1 MTATVAFDDS
11 DVEYYFE
18 NTLGNGHNS
27 GWITDPNYTDFGLDP
42 NTEYGYRVKARD
54 RSPASNETPW
64 SETKRVTTPLQVG
77 DITPPDPDPMEWD
90 TVADANGIDGLP
102 REVAGTGMFDYSA
115 SMRAVVATDAGGGPV
130 EYFFEDLF
138 FIHEHYSTDTIWM
151 AGHIGCKNTQALLG
165 MMREKCRRR
174 DIPLLIIEYDLGDS
188 RVVSADGIKEQVTMF
203 MKTVMG
209 A

>member
-1 MTATVAFDDS
+1 M
-11 DVEYYFE
+11 
-18 NTLGNGHNS
+18 LH
-27 GWITDPNYTDFGLDP
+27 GLAQIFMQ
-42 NTEYGYRVKARD
+42 G
-54 RSPASNETPW
+54 
-64 SETKRVTTPLQVG
+64 
-77 DITPPDPDPMEWD
+77 PMAQH
-90 TVADANGIDGLP
+90 T
-102 REVAGTGMFDYSA
+102 R
-115 SMRAVVATDAGGGPV
+115 GPV
-130 EYFFEDLF
+130 EYFFDDMF

-174 DIPLLIIEYDLGDS
+174 NIPLLTIDYDLGDS